1 MSKLNL
7 RSRLLLSHL
16 MVMAVGIVTL
26 ASVSWIY
33 SPKLFIITLQRIE
46 RYGIGVR
53 QVRTDL
59 IQGFESAW
67 ARGMTWSILL
77 GGGAA
82 GSLSFLLSRRIV
94 QPLLQLEQV
103 TRKFATG
110 DLEERVPASDIPE
123 LDQLATSFNRMADD
137 LAGVEQRR
145 RELIGDLTH
154 ELRTPLTIVK
164 GYLEG
169 LADGTIEPS
178 PDIYRRLARETTRLK
193 RLVNDL
199 QELSK
204 LEAGYLP
211 IQAQPMA
218 LCPLLAGLVHHF
230 DNQLVDGQ
238 VQLTLEC
245 PNNLPLVKADPERVE
260 QIVVN
265 LLSNAL
271 RHTARGSVWVTALAV
286 QGQVWVQVQDTG
298 TGIAE
303 ADLPYIFERFWR
315 AKPASK
321 DTVETKRDQS
331 SSEGSGVGLTICRRL
346 VELQGGRIE
355 VESQPGQG
363 STFRFS
369 LPIAADNYN
378 K

>member
-7 RSRLLLSHL
+7 RSRLFLSHL

-53 QVRTDL
+53 QVRADL

-82 GSLSFLLSRRIV
+82 GGLSFLLSRRIV

-110 DLEERVPASDIPE
+110 DLAERVPVSDIPE

-154 ELRTPLTIVK
+154 ELRTPLTIIK

-169 LADGTIEPS
+169 LADDTIEPS
-178 PDIYRRLARETTRLK
+178 PEIYRRLAHETTRLK

-211 IQAQPMA
+211 IQTQPVA
-218 LCPLLAGLVHHF
+218 LCPLLSGLVHHF
-230 DNQLVDGQ
+230 DNQLADSQ
-238 VQLTLEC
+238 VQLSLTC
-245 PNNLPLVKADPERVE
+245 PDDLPLVKADPERVE

-271 RHTARGSVWVTALAV
+271 RYTAKGAVVVTARAT
-286 QGQVWVQVQDTG
+286 QGQVWVQVQDSG

-315 AKPASK
+315 AQPAPK
-321 DTVETKRDQS
+321 EGVDQKQQRRPA
-331 SSEGSGVGLTICRRL
+331 EGSGVGLTICRRL
-346 VELQGGRIE
+346 VELQGGHIE
-355 VESQPGQG
+355 AESQPGQG

-369 LPIAADNYN
+369 LPTAADHYN
-378 K
+378 